1 MTKQFFELSLKS
13 NMLVGAVSI
22 SINIAR
28 LNMGGG
34 HQTFYHEQGLRVNHA
49 SMHINDD
56 NW

>member
-1 MTKQFFELSLKS
+1 
-13 NMLVGAVSI
+13 MLVGAVSI
-22 SINIAR
+22 TINIAR
-28 LNMGGG
+28 LNIGGG